1 MIRKYRKLLFLCAFL
16 CFGGNGNAQNVALK
30 TNMLYWGATTPNASV
45 EIGLS
50 RKFTTDWQLAYNPW
64 TFKDDRKMRFWLV
77 QPELRYWFCESFEG
91 HFVGA
96 HLHGA
101 QYYGGFSD
109 KRYDGYLAGGGVTY
123 GYNWILSSHWNLE
136 ALIGAGYARLWYKES
151 PRISC
156 SKCHEDKTK
165 DYWGLTKL
173 AVSVSYIF

>member
-1 MIRKYRKLLFLCAFL
+1 MFRGAKKRTFR
-16 CFGGNGNAQNVALK
+16 FGKKNVSFPK
-30 TNMLYWGATTPNASV
+30 V
-45 EIGLS
+45 E
-50 RKFTTDWQLAYNPW
+50 
-64 TFKDDRKMRFWLV
+64 TFRFADY
-77 QPELRYWFCESFEG
+77 RYWFCEKFEG
-91 HFVGA
+91 HFVGV

-101 QYYGGFSD
+101 QYYGGFND

-151 PRISC
+151 PRIPC

>member
-1 MIRKYRKLLFLCAFL
+1 MQMSRRFFFLSCFFCFLCV
-16 CFGGNGNAQNVALK
+16 GGFAQDVALK
-30 TNMLYWGATTPNASV
+30 TNALYWGALTPNV
-45 EIGLS
+45 GIELKHS
-50 RKFTTDWQLAYNPW
+50 RKLTTDWQIAYNPW
-64 TFKDDRKMRFWLV
+64 TFKDDKKMRFWLV

-91 HFVGA
+91 HFIGV

-101 QYYGGFSD
+101 QYYGGFSE

-136 ALIGAGYARLWYKES
+136 ALVGAGYARLWYKES
-151 PRISC
+151 PRIPC